1 MLFLVCG
8 NKGTSNSMLSHLI
21 GRNHKKKVAIKKD
34 PRYSNMRGPALD
46 EFALTFS
53 QNDQELSKLIKTVQS
68 DTAYPWP
75 AGKNPRGRERGGSG
89 EMELEDRGGAT
100 GGRKRG
106 REESQERKG
115 FGRGAV
121 VDVKLPHPDAV
132 EKPRTREEAEEMI
145 EMGRR
150 LFDLVM
156 GSEFPR
162 LDQRQ
167 KENLS
172 RVVEK
177 SLSHGPRP

>member
-1 MLFLVCG
+1 
-8 NKGTSNSMLSHLI
+8 MLSHI
-21 GRNHKKKVAIKKD
+21 NGRNHKMTVAIRKD
-34 PRYSNMRGPALD
+34 LKNSNMGESALNRFTRD
-46 EFALTFS
+46 FS
-53 QNDQELSKLIKTVQS
+53 QNHQQLSRLIRTIKS

-89 EMELEDRGGAT
+89 EMEDRGGAT

-106 REESQERKG
+106 REECQERKG
-115 FGRGAV
+115 FGVEAEVR
-121 VDVKLPHPDAV
+121 VKLPHPDAV
-132 EKPRTREEAEEMI
+132 ERPRCRQEAEEMI

-172 RVVEK
+172 RVMEK

>member
-1 MLFLVCG
+1 MFLVCG
-8 NKGTSNSMLSHLI
+8 NKGISNSMLSHLI
-21 GRNHKKKVAIKKD
+21 GRNHKMKVAIKMD
-34 PRYSNMRGPALD
+34 PKNSNMSGSALD
-46 EFALTFS
+46 RFAVRSS
-53 QNDQELSKLIKTVQS
+53 QNDQTSRLIRTIQS

-115 FGRGAV
+115 FGWGAEV
-121 VDVKLPHPDAV
+121 MVKLPHPDAV

-167 KENLS
+167 KENHS
-172 RVVEK
+172 RVMEK